1 MNFTSKSLLAFTLSA
16 IMLTSVTGCS
26 KDETK
31 AAPSTDT
38 TAATPT
44 TSADPATPQTQYEE
58 NYAVG
63 IDITYP
69 PFTSRNESGKPT
81 GFEVE
86 ILEAIAAD
94 QKFGVELI
102 HATRSSLYPDLE
114 TGKYQI
120 LAASLKQNPER
131 LTKSDFTDS
140 FAKSHYTIL
149 SRKDK
154 AVKSGKE
161 LAGAGAVA
169 VQEATNS
176 QKKLEEVGA
185 QIDAYPSQFEAFKA
199 FLNGTADHTIGDSI
213 VLKYYLEQHAKD
225 KMADYTF
232 TPFDSEGDTTI
243 SFAVAKGNTK
253 LLEKMNAGM
262 ASIKSNGKYDEIY
275 NKYFSDKDASTNQ

>member
-1 MNFTSKSLLAFTLSA
+1 MNHAFKSLLTITLGA
-16 IMLTSVTGCS
+16 IVLASTIGCS
-26 KDETK
+26 KDKTE
-31 AAPSTDT
+31 APPSTNA
-38 TAATPT
+38 TATASATSTNPV
-44 TSADPATPQTQYEE
+44 APQTQYEE

-63 IDITYP
+63 IDVTYP
-69 PFTSRNESGKPT
+69 PFTSRNENGKPT

-94 QKFGVELI
+94 QKFGLELI

-114 TGKYQI
+114 AGKYQI

-154 AVKSGKE
+154 TVKSGKE
-161 LAGAGAVA
+161 LAGAGSVA

-185 QIDAYPSQFEAFKA
+185 KIDAYPSQFEAFKA
-199 FLNGTADHTIGDSI
+199 FLSGTADYTIGDSI

-225 KMADYTF
+225 KMADYAF
-232 TPFDSEGDTTI
+232 TPFDNEGDTTI
-243 SFAVAKGNTK
+243 SFAIAKGNTK